1 MTRATKKIVYAVLW
15 NTLLLAVIVGV
26 YVVFV
31 RPPASCFDG
40 ERNQNEL
47 GTDCGGVCGS
57 CEAKNLLALRTIR
70 DVEVFTAT
78 GGPVTLL
85 AAVLNPNAGYVAE
98 FPYEFVVLDAAGKT
112 LERITGTDVL
122 FPSETRFLLTRTVE
136 TPATKIARA
145 SLSLGVP
152 QWKPKNEFL
161 KPNISVL
168 AGARTVIEN
177 GAVFVRGTLKNQSTV
192 SAGSVRVV
200 AFLLDRSGNELFV
213 SQALLSALVG
223 GSEASFVIQFPADA
237 SVVARVDTAATRLSV
252 VSR

>member
-1 MTRATKKIVYAVLW
+1 MNRATKKIVYAVFW
-15 NTLLLAVIVGV
+15 NALLLVVIAGV

-31 RPPASCFDG
+31 RPSASCFDG
-40 ERNQNEL
+40 KRNQNEQ
-47 GTDCGGVCGS
+47 GVDCGGACVS

-70 DVEVFTAT
+70 DVEIFAAT

-98 FPYEFVVLDAAGKT
+98 FPYEFTILDSAGKT
-112 LERITGTDVL
+112 VERITGTDTL

-136 TPATKIARA
+136 TPTAKISRA
-145 SLSLGVP
+145 FLSLGVP
-152 QWKPKNEFL
+152 QWRPKNEFL

-168 AGARTVIEN
+168 SGTQTVIEN
-177 GAVFVRGTLKNQSTV
+177 GAVFVRGTVKNQSTV

-200 AFLLDRSGNELFV
+200 AFILDRSGNELFV
-213 SQALLSALVG
+213 SQALLSGLNG
-223 GSEASFVIQFPADA
+223 GGEAPFVIQFPADT
-237 SVVARVDTAATRLSV
+237 SMVARVDTAATRLSV